1 MDDKKIYYRVGRH
14 VYCVNFL
21 DTRNSTALLPS
32 SEPFRLTEVPSAEEP
47 LLFELNVD
55 DNWRPASK
63 GEEIGQF
70 DCGGNNHGVYRL
82 EDGSYQILV
91 SDVRR
96 RQCCL
101 VQANA
106 DFSSATVCL
115 VGTDTMRN
123 FGLNNALMMMYA
135 FSAADK
141 MTVLMHASV
150 VRKDGRGYLC
160 LGVSGTGKST
170 QALIDVPILFNYGIG
185 INRDLSIIPFV
196 GPMVSLALTGN
207 THVSTV
213 IGSGDYNW
221 YGDNSSRSRFNLYA
235 VFGADVKFSQF
246 NLFGGY
252 RLGLLD
258 LDSRDNVALKYNGFF
273 VGLGFTL

>member
-1 MDDKKIYYRVGRH
+1 MKKVLAIV
-14 VYCVNFL
+14 
-21 DTRNSTALLPS
+21 ALVAAM
-32 SEPFRLTEVPSAEEP
+32 FVA
-47 LLFELNVD
+47 
-55 DNWRPASK
+55 
-63 GEEIGQF
+63 
-70 DCGGNNHGVYRL
+70 GN
-82 EDGSYQILV
+82 
-91 SDVRR
+91 
-96 RQCCL
+96 
-101 VQANA
+101 VQAQSTIYAGYAPESFVSGSTSTNYQGFFA
-106 DFSSATVCL
+106 GFTQ
-115 VGTDTMRN
+115 N
-123 FGLNNALMMMYA
+123 FGLSKGIGVAAGAQFRMNTKSGDAL
-135 FSAADK
+135 F
-141 MTVLMHASV
+141 
-150 VRKDGRGYLC
+150 GF
-160 LGVSGTGKST
+160 GTGKST